1 MRNLKDIVLERL
13 VLTRK
18 ESFNHTLEDIWEMIY
33 NMSFH
38 EYYLEDD
45 DFFEDLQ
52 SLPKV
57 NNLPGNWKKFNGW
70 SVIKIEATGN
80 RELYDNGP
88 DDEDAVKMLELELKD
103 LQNHSKN
110 GFVTIESDDDYYEI
124 LDDRDREILYIAL
137 KEQL

>member
-103 LQNHSKN
+103 LQNHSK
-110 GFVTIESDDDYYEI
+110 I
-124 LDDRDREILYIAL
+124 RC
-137 KEQL
+137 KQ

>member
-33 NMSFH
+33 NMSYH

-57 NNLPGNWKKFNGW
+57 NNLPGNWKRYNGW

-88 DDEDAVKMLELELKD
+88 DAEDAVKMLELELKD
-103 LQNHSKN
+103 LQNPGKI

-124 LDDRDREILYIAL
+124 LDDRAREILYIAL

>member
-13 VLTRK
+13 VLTRR

-33 NMSFH
+33 NMQYH

-45 DFFEDLQ
+45 EFYGDINAV
-52 SLPKV
+52 PRV
-57 NNLPGNWKKFNGW
+57 NNLKNNWKKFNGW
-70 SVIKIEATGN
+70 AVVHIKATGN

-88 DDEDAVKMLELELKD
+88 EDEDAIKMLELNIVNPENTAD
-103 LQNHSKN
+103 VNYI
-110 GFVTIESDDDYYEI
+110 TIESDDEYYEI
-124 LDDRDREILYIAL
+124 LDDRAREVLYIAL